1 MAHKGHLS
9 TAAGLNERK
18 RPLVGNVK
26 VYEYYNIYN
35 SNIYF
40 SAEKRRQHGR

>member
-1 MAHKGHLS
+1 MIKHLDLPKQGHLSPPDLS

-26 VYEYYNIYN
+26 
-35 SNIYF
+35 
-40 SAEKRRQHGR
+40 GD